1 MCSSAATTTG
11 PVASTPAAPTE
22 AVEALVPAFVLSAL
36 PRPVTR
42 WFPLATRLARGPAF
56 WFGHAADESV
66 RLARAGELL
75 AATADAL
82 PG

>member
-1 MCSSAATTTG
+1 M
-11 PVASTPAAPTE
+11 
-22 AVEALVPAFVLSAL
+22 PAFVLSAL

-56 WFGHAADESV
+56 WFGHAADDSV

-75 AATADAL
+75 AAAADAL
-82 PG
+82 SG